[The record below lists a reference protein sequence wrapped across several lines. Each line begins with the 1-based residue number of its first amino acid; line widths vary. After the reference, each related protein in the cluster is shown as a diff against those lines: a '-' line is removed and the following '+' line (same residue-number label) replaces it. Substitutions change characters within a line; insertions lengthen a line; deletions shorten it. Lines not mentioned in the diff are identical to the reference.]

1 MTASRHA
8 RSTLLAVPPQ
18 NNPRRGEAKSY
29 VPSCGLSAA
38 LTLSV
43 HLGNEVRRVVSQP
56 RRRVPLR
63 ARYGLNAWRRWALS
77 PADQSHDPKDQDS
90 TTPGEQ
96 APPPKHDSV
105 DIATL
110 FCQRLHQLP
119 VHGQCKMSS
128 QPYLCYRPCYQ
139 GYCGSNEVLLHCKE
153 IENKLRYK

>member
-1 MTASRHA
+1 MIFPLCVCVCVCVRVALQGHKRRAVEAGSVPASRGH
-8 RSTLLAVPPQ
+8 
-18 NNPRRGEAKSY
+18 RGK
-29 VPSCGLSAA
+29 
-38 LTLSV
+38 
-43 HLGNEVRRVVSQP
+43 

-139 GYCGSNEVLLHCKE
+139 GYCGSNEVLLHCEE
-153 IENKLRYK
+153 IENKL